1 MLTPYG
7 KREWLL
13 IVSLSLPIAAALVF
27 FHQWWV
33 LALLVLVVL
42 ALLSFFRDPWRRV
55 PTQPGAMVSPAD
67 GLVSSIHEVGD
78 DSPLGEPAVCIRIF
92 LSVLDVH
99 VNRSPCDGRVVSITP
114 KAGKYLNAMNPRSAE
129 ENETLTL
136 VLHHA
141 TDRRP
146 IAAVRQVA
154 GLIARRI
161 VCGAKVGDQLQRGQ
175 RFGMI
180 KFGSTTEL
188 YLPMSLKPQ
197 VQVKQGQR
205 VWGGCTILAKVD
217 ALQTE
222 QG

>member
-13 IVSLSLPIAAALVF
+13 ILCLSLPIAAALVF
-27 FHQWWV
+27 FHLWWV
-33 LALLVLVVL
+33 LALWVLLVL
-42 ALLSFFRDPWRRV
+42 ALLSFFRDPWRKV
-55 PTQPGAMVSPAD
+55 PTEPGVMVSPAD

-78 DSPLGEPAVCIRIF
+78 DCPLGEPGVCVRIF

-114 KAGKYLNAMNPRSAE
+114 KAGKYLNALNPRSAE
-129 ENETLTL
+129 ENETLTI
-136 VLHHA
+136 VLHPA
-141 TDRRP
+141 TSKRP

-161 VCGAKVGDQLQRGQ
+161 VCAAKVGDELKRGQ
-175 RFGMI
+175 RLGMI

-188 YLPMSLKPQ
+188 YLPLSLKPQ
-197 VQVKQGQR
+197 VQVKLGQR
-205 VWGGCTILAKVD
+205 VWGGCTILARV
-217 ALQTE
+217 
-222 QG
+222 